1 MKRTLWLIAGMA
13 MLVAFA
19 GSSIPFSPVPSVV
32 QAATPTTPVYV
43 MQSTTYGVFAVNES
57 TGAVTFC
64 ANTTMVPGAS
74 GGQAPIGA
82 CKSLGKVAPTTMSNN
97 SLSLTVS
104 GISVFVFNNQ
114 TGVISQCGGSG
125 VVSGSTVNPVA
136 SCKVL
141 PNLN

>member
-1 MKRTLWLIAGMA
+1 MKRILWLALGIIVI
-13 MLVAFA
+13 VAFVVS
-19 GSSIPFSPVPSVV
+19 GVPLSPVANSV
-32 QAATPTTPVYV
+32 QAAAPTTPIYI

-74 GGQAPIGA
+74 GGQAPIGT
-82 CKSLGKVAPTTMSNN
+82 CKSLGKVAPTATSNN

-125 VVSGSTVNPVA
+125 VVSGSTVNAVA

>member
-1 MKRTLWLIAGMA
+1 MKRMLWITVGAIVI
-13 MLVAFA
+13 VAFVA
-19 GSSIPFSPVPSVV
+19 GSVPSSPVAISA
-32 QAATPTTPVYV
+32 QAAAPVTPIYV

-64 ANTTMVPGAS
+64 ANTTMVPGQS

-82 CKSLGKVAPTTMSNN
+82 CKSLGKIAPTTTANN
-97 SLSLTVS
+97 SLSLMVS

-114 TGVISQCGGSG
+114 TGVISECGGSG
-125 VVSGSTVNPVA
+125 VVSGSTVTPVA